1 MSVLTQYYKTTS
13 TGTDGCRIVEPCCDF
28 CRPTLLP
35 SNWKRARIMA
45 LISATD
51 TLGPNNKPPAEWG
64 VPTTDLATRFYFGLS
79 NGIFPGQ
86 TGAAFAGLV
95 GNHTSEYPLC
105 MANGYPNTSGFG
117 ADTASVGWPYFY
129 TGLCNGSTLKT
140 GAMTE
145 GGGWG
150 FTLPETASSW
160 GLALALDVDRSTA
173 GILYLSYAHRE
184 GMGGAAY
191 TRLDMLALLAG
202 GFTGMQAVT
211 ATVPEGMTS
220 LLLYSPFTLS
230 RLRVHHTGFMQL
242 A

>member
-35 SNWKRARIMA
+35 SNWQRARILA

-51 TLGPNNKPPAEWG
+51 TLGPNNKPPAESV

-95 GNHTSEYPLC
+95 GNVNSDHPLC

-117 ADTASVGWPYFY
+117 LSTGNIGDPYIFP
-129 TGLCNGSTLKT
+129 GLCNGSTLRT
-140 GAMTE
+140 GSVAQITSC
-145 GGGWG
+145 G
-150 FTLPETASSW
+150 FTLPETAANW
-160 GLALALDVDRSTA
+160 GLALALDIDRSTA
-173 GILYLSYAHRE
+173 GNLYLSYANTSNLS
-184 GMGGAAY
+184 AY

-202 GFTGMQAVT
+202 EFTAMQSVT
-211 ATVPEGMTS
+211 ATVPEGMTH
-220 LLLYSPFTLS
+220 LFLYAPFTMS
-230 RLRVHHTGFMQL
+230 RLRVHHTGFIQL